1 VLLTYASVFE
11 RELSKLIYARI
22 EELKE
27 ELSTGRTV
35 DSIESFRQK
44 VGRIAGL
51 REALELFEE
60 ANDIVSK
67 RERGI

>member
-1 VLLTYASVFE
+1 MLTYGSAFE
-11 RELSKLIYARI
+11 RELSKLIHARVESLINNLSNGYAIDRI
-22 EELKE
+22 ETYRE
-27 ELSTGRTV
+27 
-35 DSIESFRQK
+35 Q
-44 VGRIAGL
+44 VGKISGL